1 MANVRMRIAA
11 GATVL
16 GLGGLAGYALGSN
29 DGPPASASAQSAA
42 LHQKPK
48 VHKQVVHR
56 TVNVHPKG
64 KAAAMAGASPGGSS
78 ASPAAAPATAYSAPA
93 PAPAPA
99 PAAAPAASTPVSNP
113 TPPVSTHTSGGGGS
127 SSGGSYEDDGGS
139 EHESE
144 GGGDD

>member
-29 DGPPASASAQSAA
+29 DGPPASAAGTPAA

-64 KAAAMAGASPGGSS
+64 KAAALAGASPRRIVGGPGGRTGDFVFRFRTGTS
-78 ASPAAAPATAYSAPA
+78 ARTSP
-93 PAPAPA
+93 
-99 PAAAPAASTPVSNP
+99 STRGDLDPGQQP
-113 TPPVSTHTSGGGGS
+113 DRSGLDPHQRWWRLELRQLLRGRRWIGAR
-127 SSGGSYEDDGGS
+127 E
-139 EHESE
+139 
-144 GGGDD
+144 